1 VVGIVNDEVYF
12 GDSCRSCDFVEEGGD
27 VALSFDGGANSVS
40 DCAKGCFQGGGEIS
54 WNEECEGKF
63 VHSCRNSSVAH
74 RYDFAGAME
83 VVIHV
88 YFSLMVRLVF
98 KREYLHVNVRIDA
111 FVFER
116 HGLHLCRFIDCD
128 YKPTG

>member
-83 VVIHV
+83 VIIDV
-88 YFSLMVRLVF
+88 YLSLKMSLVV
-98 KREYLHVNVRIDA
+98 K
-111 FVFER
+111 
-116 HGLHLCRFIDCD
+116 GSTS
-128 YKPTG
+128 KSM